1 MSKNNIQNLLRML
14 PLDFDPKI
22 YRLLNHDINY
32 LLTSDFDCVKHYLEY
47 GHKESRPYKIISSI
61 NKKVEFWNNG
71 NNLLYFSPIAPDYD
85 MSSGGNRLLYILDIL
100 KNYLKYNIWFLCN
113 GFKDIKHIKKLQQ
126 MNIPVYLPDIKNNQ
140 YLDVYLKKA
149 QNNNIVFDNAI
160 FSWYDMAYQYID
172 IVKFYYPNI
181 KVIADSVD
189 VHWLREQ
196 RGKNSNMLNIS
207 QQVLLENK
215 EKEKNVYK
223 KSDVVLAV
231 TKNDQKFIKQ
241 EIGIDSNVKILSN
254 IHEKINLAKK
264 NNNILFI
271 GNYDHQPN
279 IDAAKQ
285 CIVIYEK
292 FRQTKEYQKLQ
303 HKPKLLIVGPNSKKL
318 NISNTTIN
326 KNILLMDHIDNLN
339 KVYEQ
344 STVLLAP
351 LNWGAGI
358 KGKICDCAMCKM
370 LIVTSPIGNEGINLV
385 DNVNGFIANNINEF
399 VLKLQQIYSM
409 TTEQQDNIGFLGQ
422 NHIHN
427 IVSKEAAINVL
438 KNTLR
443 NKHIVISIISFNNK
457 NRLFKCLLSIINN
470 TTYNNYTIIITDN
483 STSDDIKNSIDDFIT
498 TYDMLNK
505 IKYHKNTQNEYFI
518 IPNNRIMLDKNYEN
532 SDIVL
537 INDDIEIIEKNW
549 LTYMYS
555 SAYSSNDICCVGGKT
570 IFPDGRLAEAGAEL
584 YNDGYGRNIGR
595 YENPDKPEYNYSRYV
610 GYCSGCLLYMK
621 KSIIKK
627 LGVFNEKFYPM
638 YYEDS
643 EWQYRCH
650 IHGYKTLYDYR
661 VKAIHDEGSSAGN
674 NIDSGAKKHQE
685 TNRIKFLEIMKN
697 LNCSNIE
704 IYNE

>member
-1 MSKNNIQNLLRML
+1 MFTNNIQHLLHNL
-14 PLDFDPKI
+14 PLDFDPKLYKVLNTDI
-22 YRLLNHDINY
+22 DHLLAN
-32 LLTSDFDCVKHYLEY
+32 DFDCIQHYLEY
-47 GHKESRPYKIISSI
+47 GHKEFRQYKISSYANEKI
-61 NKKVEFWNNG
+61 EFWNNG

-85 MSSGGNRLLYILDIL
+85 MSSGGNRLLCILDIL
-100 KNYLKYNIWFLCN
+100 KNHLKYNVWFMCN
-113 GFKDIKHIKKLQQ
+113 GFKHIRHIKKLQQ
-126 MNIPVYLPDIKNNQ
+126 INIPVYLPDIKNNK
-140 YLDVYLKKA
+140 YLDIYIKEAQKK
-149 QNNNIVFDNAI
+149 NIIFHNAI
-160 FSWYDMAYQYID
+160 FSWYDMADQYID
-172 IVKFYYPNI
+172 IVKFNYPNI
-181 KVIADSVD
+181 KIIVDSVD
-189 VHWLREQ
+189 VHWIREQ

-207 QQVLLENK
+207 HQALLANK
-215 EKEKNVYK
+215 EKEKGVYK
-223 KSDVVLAV
+223 KSDVIFVV
-231 TKNDQKFIKQ
+231 TKNDQQFVKE
-241 EIGIDSNVKILSN
+241 EIGINSNIKILSN
-254 IHEKINLAKK
+254 IHEKINLTKK
-264 NNNILFI
+264 INNILFI
-271 GNYDHQPN
+271 GNYDHTPN

-285 CIVIYEK
+285 CIIIYEK
-292 FRQTKEYQKLQ
+292 FQQTKEYKKLQ
-303 HKPKLLIVGPNSKKL
+303 HKPKLFIVGPNSKKL
-318 NISNTTIN
+318 NISNITN
-326 KNILLMDHIDNLN
+326 KNIVLMDHVEDLN
-339 KVYEQ
+339 KIYEQ
-344 STVLLAP
+344 CCILLAP

-370 LIVTSPIGNEGINLV
+370 LIVTSPIGNEGINLT
-385 DNVNGFIANNINEF
+385 DNINGSIANNIDEF
-399 VLKLQQIYSM
+399 VFKLQYIYSI
-409 TTEQQDNIGFLGQ
+409 TTEQKDKIGLLGQ

-443 NKHIVISIISFNNK
+443 DKHIVISIISFNNK
-457 NRLFKCLLSIINN
+457 NRLFKCLLSILNN
-470 TTYNNYTIIITDN
+470 TTYTNYTIVITDN

-498 TYDMLNK
+498 TYDSLSK
-505 IKYHKNTQNEYFI
+505 IKYYKNTQNEYFI

-621 KSIIKK
+621 KNIIKK
-627 LGVFNEKFYPM
+627 LGVFDEKFYPM

-650 IHGYKTLYDYR
+650 IHGYKTLYDHR

-674 NIDSGAKKHQE
+674 NIDSGAKKYQE

-697 LNCSNIE
+697 FNSSNIE